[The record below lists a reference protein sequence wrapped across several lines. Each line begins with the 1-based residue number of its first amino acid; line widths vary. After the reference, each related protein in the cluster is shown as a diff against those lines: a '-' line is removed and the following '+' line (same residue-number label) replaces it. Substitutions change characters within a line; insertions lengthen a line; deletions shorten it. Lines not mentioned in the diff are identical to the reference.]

1 MRQSRRM
8 SLVEAVAN
16 VLVGYWLAVL
26 TQIVVFP
33 WFHLPAR
40 LNDALGLSAIFTIT
54 SLARAYL
61 MRRLFER
68 LCRS

>member
-1 MRQSRRM
+1 M

-26 TQIVVFP
+26 TQIIVFP
-33 WFHLPAR
+33 WFGLPAR
-40 LNDALGLSAIFTIT
+40 LNDALGLGGVFTII